1 MSGAVSK
8 ILPIAGAAAGFMMGG
23 GPAGAMAG
31 YQLGSAAGGLF
42 GGQQQAAPGQ
52 AQQVGGGAVQAP
64 GGMLLSGVPG
74 MEKGAMAL
82 PQGSAAPGGGADKA
96 KALQSALMTIGPMV
110 EGSNALQDRD
120 LARKKIE
127 ADMQNEAIQAQMRR
141 LVMPSAQASNMGSYG
156 PNTGMAYLGGR

>member
-1 MSGAVSK
+1 MADAAKAV
-8 ILPIAGAAAGFMMGG
+8 LPFAGAAAGFLLGG

-31 YQLGSAAGGLF
+31 YQLGSGVGSMF

-52 AQQVGGGAVQAP
+52 AQQVGGGAMQVP

-74 MEKGAMAL
+74 AEKGAMAL
-82 PQGSAAPGGGADKA
+82 PQGSAPGGGADKA

-127 ADMQNEAIQAQMRR
+127 ADMRNAEIQAQMSR
-141 LVMPSAQASNMGSYG
+141 LVMPAAQASSMGSYG